1 MAPGAPSKPRTFA
14 VRFESYDDFLVAYTD
29 HLRKGELSL
38 PLPQEVATG
47 APLRLKVF
55 LPDGNVLY
63 LTGRVQAR
71 GDAASANCRVRV
83 DDMGPE
89 QRARLEACLH
99 GAPDL
104 SGVPANETAPTR
116 LDVLLV
122 DDSVSVRLAIGD
134 VLRSQGM
141 RVRVAEHGLEG
152 LSMALKRAPQVLLT
166 DLEMPVMDG
175 WKLLQMVRAR
185 PRLSHV
191 PVVFLTRLS
200 DEASRLKGY
209 RLGVDDYLPKDTP
222 PDELVARL
230 LAVAG
235 RRWRARER
243 GAGQGL
249 RGDLAQVGLGSLLAF
264 LEAEGRSGALHLEH
278 PEGDAA
284 ILHMTRGRL
293 ARVEN
298 LGSFT
303 SVEDRV
309 FELLDWSAGTFEFTA
324 GEGGPAPDE
333 ARAVR
338 YLLLEH
344 ARRQDELGQG

>member
-1 MAPGAPSKPRTFA
+1 MAPGAPTKPRTFA

-29 HLRKGELSL
+29 HLRKGELCL
-38 PLPQEVATG
+38 PLPQEVAAG
-47 APLRLKVF
+47 APLRLKVL
-55 LPDGNVLY
+55 LPDGNALY
-63 LTGRVQAR
+63 LTGRVAHR
-71 GDAASANCRVRV
+71 GDDGSERCQVRL
-83 DDMGPE
+83 DDMGAE
-89 QRARLEACLH
+89 QHARLEACLH
-99 GAPDL
+99 GAPEL
-104 SGVPANETAPTR
+104 AGTPANETAPSR

-134 VLRSQGM
+134 VLRAQGM

-152 LSMALKRAPQVLLT
+152 LSMALKRAPQVILT

-185 PRLSHV
+185 PRLAHV

-243 GAGQGL
+243 GVRQGL
-249 RGDLAQVGLGSLLAF
+249 RGDLSQVGLGSLLAF
-264 LEAEGRSGALHLEH
+264 LEAESRSGALHLEH

-284 ILHMTRGRL
+284 VLHMARGRL

-298 LGSFT
+298 LGRLGT
-303 SVEDRV
+303 VEDRV
-309 FELLDWSAGTFEFTA
+309 FELLDWTAGTFEFAA
-324 GEGGPAPDE
+324 GDDEPVPDG
-333 ARAVR
+333 ARTVR

-344 ARRQDELGQG
+344 ARRQDEFGQA